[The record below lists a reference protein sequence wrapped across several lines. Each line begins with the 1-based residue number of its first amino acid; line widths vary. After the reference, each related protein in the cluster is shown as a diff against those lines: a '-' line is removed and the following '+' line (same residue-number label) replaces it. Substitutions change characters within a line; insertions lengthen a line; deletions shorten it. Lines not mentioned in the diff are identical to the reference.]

1 MVEPS
6 ARLVTA
12 KPLSVCAELDVL
24 VRLKVPSLLRLPL
37 REFAELVLKPGLN
50 PGMVREALKFWAFAA
65 PAATWKVK
73 LALGRL

>member
-37 REFAELVLKPGLN
+37 REFAELVLKPGLK
-50 PGMVREALKFWAFAA
+50 PGMVMEALKFWAFAI